1 MKIFGNEE
9 KIGLWYNRILP
20 YLIIFDFLLITIS
33 LILDISENTLYVI
46 EVFDFLVCIILLF
59 EYFYG
64 LTKAPSKRSFLL
76 DKNNILL
83 LVASLPLD
91 FIIYLFMPVNFPG
104 SVFGYLRLLRMIR
117 VISFVR
123 MGSIGEFFE
132 KTEFHKIIIAIGIII
147 LTFTAL
153 FFIFGTSY
161 NPFDYFY
168 FVVVTLTTVGY
179 GDITPQT
186 YNEKI
191 LTMILILIG
200 IVIFSTITA
209 SISSYLTDHMMEG
222 DGDEIADVKRS
233 VDESSKTILSELDA
247 VREENRNLQKQIDEL
262 KELIERK

>member
-33 LILDISENTLYVI
+33 LILNISEETLYII
-46 EVFDFLVCIILLF
+46 EVFDFLVCIILLC

-64 LTKAPSKRSFLL
+64 LITAPSKKSFIL
-76 DKNNILL
+76 DRDNILL

-91 FIIYLFMPVNFPG
+91 FIIYLFVPVNFPG
-104 SVFGYLRLLRMIR
+104 SVFGYLRLLRLIR

-123 MGSIGEFFE
+123 MGSIGEFFK
-132 KTEFHKIIIAIGIII
+132 KTEFHKIIIAICIII

-209 SISSYLTDHMMEG
+209 SISSYLTDNMLEG
-222 DGDEIADVKRS
+222 GNDLDEVKRS
-233 VDESSKTILSELDA
+233 VDEKSEEILSELDA
-247 VREENRNLQKQIDEL
+247 VRAENRELQKQINEL
-262 KELIERK
+262 KELIEKK